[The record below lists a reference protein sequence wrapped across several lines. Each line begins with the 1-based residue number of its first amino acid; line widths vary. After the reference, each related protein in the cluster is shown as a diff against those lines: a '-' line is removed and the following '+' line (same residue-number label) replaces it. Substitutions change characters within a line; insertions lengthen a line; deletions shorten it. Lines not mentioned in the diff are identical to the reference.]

1 MILEIPK
8 QAVVNRIIP
17 KIDLT
22 LMMLRRLGVF
32 VG

>member
-17 KIDLT
+17 KDRFNFVV
-22 LMMLRRLGVF
+22 LRRLIVS